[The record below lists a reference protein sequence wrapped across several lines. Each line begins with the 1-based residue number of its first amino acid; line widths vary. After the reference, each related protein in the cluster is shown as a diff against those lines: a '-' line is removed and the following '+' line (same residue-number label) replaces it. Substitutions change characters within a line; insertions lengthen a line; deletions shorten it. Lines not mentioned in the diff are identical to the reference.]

1 MKKLISILLLST
13 LVLSGCGTKS
23 NKIQQPQQQIQDDD
37 DEEMSWFE
45 DEVLDMDDWGETKHK
60 KKVVPKTGV
69 TTPST
74 TKPSTNVEPSVTPKS
89 NSITSSNTNTKSS
102 TTKKK

>member
-13 LVLSGCGTKS
+13 LVLSGCGAKS
-23 NKIQQPQQQIQDDD
+23 NKIQQPQQQVQDD

-60 KKVVPKTGV
+60 KKVMPKTGV
-69 TTPST
+69 ATPST
-74 TKPSTNVEPSVTPKS
+74 TKPSTNVKPSVTPKS
-89 NSITSSNTNTKSS
+89 SSTSSSNTKSG